1 MAVNT
6 LYGPETLSQFLSV
19 DFDYI
24 IVGGGTAGLLL
35 AARLTENPNIQVGV
49 IEAGTSKKN
58 DPNVDDPAR
67 LARTLYNPEYDW
79 LYKSIPQAGTNN
91 KVHHVARGKLLGGS
105 SGINYMAYCRPAAE
119 DIDLWG
125 KLGNKGWSW
134 NELMPYYLKTQ
145 RLEMANST
153 QALQGQALCPS
164 LPQSH
169 GHRGPISTSYPR
181 RRARFEDKIIRAFDE
196 TSNIPRPQDPWSGK
210 PLGLYDHLS
219 TINRDDGAT
228 RSYAASAFLYPYFE
242 RENLKVL
249 TEATVCKVLLDKHSS
264 KAKGAEFFCSGTMH
278 QIFATMEI
286 ILSAGP
292 VQSPRL
298 LELSGIGNPELL
310 RRANIDCILPLLEV
324 GENLCEHPMTS
335 ITYAL
340 DETKSSKNNL
350 HLSQAACDD
359 GMSDGVSLMA
369 FLPYS
374 SLVSHKE
381 LEETALKVT
390 QCTQLLEQE
399 RWSVVARLRDPMSG
413 ALQFNGTTAVID
425 IGVGHMNQSRLVS
438 NTSAHEHT
446 YYSFHV
452 TVTSTLSRG
461 STHVTSPDPFGA
473 PAIDL
478 GLLRDP
484 VDVELLSAGLEFADK
499 VFSSSHVSEQVV
511 TRVIPSPD
519 VDLRDRQQASRFVRD
534 WTTSFNHILGTCAM
548 GRVVDE
554 RLRVKGISGLRVVD
568 ASVIPTQISGN
579 VMATVYAVAEK
590 AADLIKED
598 HGLSTTNC

>member
-1 MAVNT
+1 MAANT
-6 LYGPETLSQFLSV
+6 LYTPETLSQFLSFN
-19 DFDYI
+19 FDYI

-49 IEAGTSKKN
+49 IEAGTLKKN
-58 DPNVDDPAR
+58 DPNVDNPAR

-79 LYKSIPQAGTNN
+79 MYLSTPQAGTNN

-119 DIDLWG
+119 DIDLWE

-145 RLEMANST
+145 KLELANGI
-153 QALQGQALCPS
+153 QAPQGNILSPG

-169 GHRGPISTSYPR
+169 GHSGPISTTYPR
-181 RRARFEDKIIRAFDE
+181 QRAPFEDRIIRAFDE
-196 TSNIPRPQDPWSGK
+196 TSKIPRAQDPWSGR

-219 TINRDDGAT
+219 TINRDNGAT
-228 RSYAASAFLYPYFE
+228 RSYAASAFLYPCLQ

-249 TEATVCKVLLDKHSS
+249 TEATVCKVLLDTHSS
-264 KAKGAEFFCSGTMH
+264 KATGVEFFCSGTMH
-278 QIFATMEI
+278 QIFPTVET

-298 LELSGIGNPELL
+298 LELSGIGNPEFL
-310 RRANIDCILPLLEV
+310 RRANIDCVLPLSEV

-340 DETKSSKNNL
+340 DETKSLPQNNL
-350 HLSQAACDD
+350 QVARDD
-359 GMSDGVSLMA
+359 NMSDGVRLMA

-374 SLVSHKE
+374 SLVSQKQ
-381 LEETALKVT
+381 LEETLLNVT
-390 QCTQLLEQE
+390 QCPQLLEQE
-399 RWSVVARLRDPMSG
+399 RCSVASRLQDPTSG
-413 ALQFNGTTAVID
+413 ALQFNGTTAMVD
-425 IGVGHMNQSRLVS
+425 IEGGHSNQSRLIS
-438 NTSAHEHT
+438 DTSGHEHT

-452 TVTSTLSRG
+452 TITSTLSRG
-461 STHVTSPDPFGA
+461 STHVTSSDPFA
-473 PAIDL
+473 KPAIDL

-484 VDVELLSAGLEFADK
+484 TDVELLSTGLEFADK
-499 VFSSSHVSEQVV
+499 VFSSSHVSDQVV

-519 VDLRDRQQASRFVRD
+519 VDLRDREQGGRFVRD

-554 RLRVKGISGLRVVD
+554 RLHVKGISGLRVVD

-598 HGLSTTNC
+598 YSCSTTN